1 MRDFLESLAV
11 IFVWLGGIAS
21 VVGLFILLFAI
32 FSIAQVSVA
41 LGVDVTLAGVG
52 VMLAAGS
59 VCALLALIAEAV
71 QRRTPQA
78 GQPAIPDELGVGIGE
93 RMPRK
98 FRD

>member
-59 VCALLALIAEAV
+59 VYLLALIAEAV